1 MDADPRADIVSG
13 QYERWV
19 YPEPIEDLPSWLTN
33 NWQWFDPSHAHRMFW
48 PNRTYQP
55 NMDILVAGCGTNQ
68 AAVIAYT
75 NPGSRVVAVDVSQPS
90 LDHHRHL
97 KEKYG
102 MENLELHLLPI
113 EEIGSLHQNFDLI
126 ISTGVLHHLAEP
138 EVGMRALASCL
149 RTDGVMALML
159 YAHYGRIGVEIM
171 QALFRELGFQQDQ
184 VSVNL
189 VTEALASLPA
199 EHPVKS
205 YLTSAPDLA
214 FDAGLV
220 DTFLHGRDRSYT
232 VHDCLELVD
241 SAGMVFQEWFFK
253 SPYEPPSDSGN
264 NFLQLVASM
273 PDAQRWSTMERINSR
288 NACHFFTV
296 CHANRPP
303 STYQFDIDTD
313 EAMELIPMFRYRCG
327 IEGGY
332 AVRPGWNMPL
342 SAVQQTM
349 LSAVDGNRSLKEIVA
364 VSALNNN
371 DFGQDGKTQESL
383 ARAFFQFLSRRDFIT
398 FAHRP

>member
-19 YPEPIEDLPSWLTN
+19 YPEPIEELPSWLTN

-48 PNRTYQP
+48 PNRKYQP
-55 NMDILVAGCGTNQ
+55 NMDILIAGCGTNQ

-75 NPGSRVVAVDVSQPS
+75 NPGSKIVAVDVSQPS

-97 KEKYG
+97 KDKYG
-102 MENLELHLLPI
+102 MRNLELNLLPI
-113 EEIGSLHQNFDLI
+113 EEIGSLHQDFDLI

-138 EVGMRALASCL
+138 EAGMKALASCL
-149 RTDGVMALML
+149 RPNGVMALML
-159 YAHYGRIGVEIM
+159 YARYGRIGVEIM
-171 QALFRELGFQQDQ
+171 QGLFRELGLLQDR

-189 VTEALASLPA
+189 VNEALASLPK

-205 YLTSAPDLA
+205 YLATAPDLA

-232 VHDCLELVD
+232 VQDCLELVD

-253 SPYEPPSDSGN
+253 SPYEPPSESGN
-264 NFLQLVASM
+264 SFLQLVASL
-273 PDAQRWSTMERINSR
+273 PDAQRWSAMERINTK

-296 CHANRPP
+296 CHSERPP
-303 STYQFDIDTD
+303 SAYRIDTKRD
-313 EAMELIPMFRYRCG
+313 DALELVPMFRFRCG
-327 IEGGY
+327 IENGH
-332 AVRPGWNMPL
+332 AVRPGWSMPL
-342 SAVQQTM
+342 SASQQVLLT
-349 LSAVDGNRSLKEIVA
+349 AVDGQRSIREILA
-364 VSALNNN
+364 VTEKNNN
-371 DFGQDGKTQESL
+371 GLEWETETQESVAQRL
-383 ARAFFQFLSRRDFIT
+383 FQELRVRDFLT
-398 FAHRP
+398 FALKL